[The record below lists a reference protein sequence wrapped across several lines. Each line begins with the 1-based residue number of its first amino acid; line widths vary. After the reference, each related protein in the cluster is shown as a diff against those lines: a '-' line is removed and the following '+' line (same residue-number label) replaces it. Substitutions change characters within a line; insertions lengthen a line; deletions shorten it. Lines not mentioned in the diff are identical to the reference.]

1 MSNALSTVSALKGSF
16 STKSK
21 FCVCDV
27 TLRITTVSPVAGIL
41 PEVNVT
47 LPPEALPPLPPR
59 PDIFLPL
66 LTTNNILEPF

>member
-47 LPPEALPPLPPR
+47 LPPEALPTPL
-59 PDIFLPL
+59 
-66 LTTNNILEPF
+66 TV